1 MLVRIKNL
9 LKDKAVYFAVF
20 FTISIGILSL
30 VKMPSNGIP
39 GVASDK
45 VLHTVDYFFLM
56 IAWLYTFVKDLNFQK
71 KLKYIVLACL
81 IYGIVIELLQG
92 QLTTYRTG
100 SYLDILA
107 NALGV
112 AMAVLT
118 FHLFEKKIRFI

>member
-9 LKDKAVYFAVF
+9 LKGKAVYFAVF

-45 VLHTVDYFFLM
+45 VLHTVAYFFLM

-71 KLKYIVLACL
+71 KLKYIVLACFASFFADFSVNIADL
-81 IYGIVIELLQG
+81 ILIKF
-92 QLTTYRTG
+92 
-100 SYLDILA
+100 
-107 NALGV
+107 
-112 AMAVLT
+112 M
-118 FHLFEKKIRFI
+118 K